1 MECYLPKS
9 ESCQEKLRAT
19 LTPSYATHEFHSAV
33 AETQNNN
40 YDKKH
45 APGKTHLTFKE
56 KRLDV
61 KNWLYKGENYKGSHF
76 PLCVFTNNVGRR
88 SEERFIARS
97 RRSAERNKAKNNTA
111 ATQELP
117 GPQSRWK
124 SHHWQENNPQSR
136 WGDTPSSSSN
146 AVAQEPETQWSKQ
159 WQGYSSRSSG
169 NYY

>member
-1 MECYLPKS
+1 
-9 ESCQEKLRAT
+9 
-19 LTPSYATHEFHSAV
+19 LTPPYAAHEFHSAV

-61 KNWLYKGENYKGSHF
+61 KDWLYEGENYKGSHF

-97 RRSAERNKAKNNTA
+97 LRSAERNKKKNNTA
-111 ATQELP
+111 ATQKTP
-117 GPQSRWK
+117 GPQSQWK
-124 SHHWQENNPQSR
+124 SHHWQENNTQSR
-136 WGDTPSSSSN
+136 WGDTASASTSN
-146 AVAQEPETQWSKQ
+146 AVVAHGPEAQWAKQ
-159 WQGYSSRSSG
+159 WQWLKPQ
-169 NYY
+169 